1 MVKPDFVIGLW
12 LVFLLSEQFM
22 VLALSKEELFFVVAL
37 VLRDSRYIVFP
48 IPAPVFVF
56 SGTRSS

>member
-1 MVKPDFVIGLW
+1 MVKTDFVIGSW
-12 LVFLLSEQFM
+12 LVLLLSEQFM
-22 VLALSKEELFFVVAL
+22 VLASSKEELY
-37 VLRDSRYIVFP
+37 LRRRRPCSKRYIVFP